1 MVNKMSRFGIFNND
15 VKTPMAINYKPEQ
28 AMRIIGFIS
37 EYEKTKNKLV
47 RWLMFLQ
54 IKAVLY
60 WYN

>member
-1 MVNKMSRFGIFNND
+1 MKVSGKQTEHI
-15 VKTPMAINYKPEQ
+15 INLITK
-28 AMRIIGFIS
+28 
-37 EYEKTKNKLV
+37 YEKTKNKLV